1 MRYRSLQLCL
11 AVGAFAAGSALASTT
26 TDSFAFITGGSRIGL
41 LFSGGAVGVT
51 LGAFIAAVV
60 AWGVRVPSH
69 RALAAAVGLVL
80 MGLSAAPW
88 GGEYG
93 VFAAASGAG
102 LLLGALAATVP
113 SLAAGHGQIAVAAG
127 ALAGILCAEPLA
139 RLGRES
145 SPRRYA
151 DYLPASSEPDVVL
164 LVLVAAAVL
173 AVFVLMW
180 QADTGTAPTED
191 VRLRGRGVLVGL
203 VLPAVWLILHWRFV
217 GSVSGLHGT
226 TVFTGWWWGGLALIP
241 VTLAVAAWI
250 PGPAAAVLLAGTA
263 VAFAGPSELAWYTER
278 WWTLL
283 LPVVPAALGSVVGIR
298 VRCPWFG
305 IVGLVV
311 VAMTGLVESPA
322 GDNIHRVAVLVL
334 FPLAAAF
341 LIASCLPSEPTI
353 AVTALMAPA
362 AILVPL
368 SAKYGWTAYAP
379 LQGKG
384 IAATSSDGHRVSVM
398 VVGVSIVVLGMGID
412 WLRRRPAGAPNNP
425 GDDVTAEP

>member
-1 MRYRSLQLCL
+1 MHYRSFQLCL

-26 TDSFAFITGGSRIGL
+26 TDSFAFVTGGSRVGL

-60 AWGVRVPSH
+60 AWGMRVRSH

-80 MGLSAAPW
+80 IGLSAAPW

-113 SLAAGHGQIAVAAG
+113 SLGAGRGQVSVAAG
-127 ALAGILCAEPLA
+127 GLAGILCAEPLA

-180 QADTGTAPTED
+180 QADTGTVTTED
-191 VRLRGRGVLVGL
+191 VRLRGRGVLVGI

-217 GSVSGLHGT
+217 GAVSGLHGT
-226 TVFTGWWWGGLALIP
+226 TVFSGWWWGGLALIP
-241 VTLAVAAWI
+241 VTLAAAAWI
-250 PGPAAAVLLAGTA
+250 PGPAGAVLLAGTA
-263 VAFAGPSELAWYTER
+263 VAFVGPSELAWYTEQ

-283 LPVVPAALGSVVGIR
+283 IPVALAALGSVVGIR
-298 VRCPWFG
+298 VRRPWFG

-311 VAMTGLVESPA
+311 VALTGLVESPPW
-322 GDNIHRVAVLVL
+322 DNTHLVAVLVV

-341 LIASCLPSEPTI
+341 LVASCLPSAPT
-353 AVTALMAPA
+353 VVMTALAAPA

-368 SAKYGWTAYAP
+368 SARYGWTAYAP
-379 LQGKG
+379 LQGEG
-384 IAATSSDGHRVSVM
+384 IGTSGSGHRISAV
-398 VVGVSIVVLGMGID
+398 VVGVSIVALGIGIG
-412 WLRRRPAGAPNNP
+412 WLRRRPDDDANHAGID
-425 GDDVTAEP
+425 GTAEN